1 PAFGPSGSGTSLCIA
16 SSQQERPQSTDRRP
30 RRIPDVPAWPTARIA
45 AYAPGQ
51 NRPYLLDC
59 SFDLALRLRYALGGE
74 RRASTNEGA
83 VEHRSAAA
91 GSAEATTG
99 RFFAFPSCARPARR
113 RRAFPTNS
121 RRRALRASI

>member
-1 PAFGPSGSGTSLCIA
+1 M
-16 SSQQERPQSTDRRP
+16 RVSTGFARE
-30 RRIPDVPAWPTARIA
+30 IPDVPAWPTARIA

-91 GSAEATTG
+91 GSAEATL
-99 RFFAFPSCARPARR
+99 AASSPSHRAHARR
-113 RRAFPTNS
+113 EGGARF
-121 RRRALRASI
+121 LRIREEGHC